1 LKTLRPLL
9 LLALLAAGCTSLPP
23 TPPAG
28 AHEQHCLVCR
38 HRRDFDC
45 LSVEASP
52 RTPHADYAGRTHYFC
67 SEGCRR
73 EFQRQPDRYWSA
85 R

>member
-1 LKTLRPLL
+1 MAR
-9 LLALLAAGCTSLPP
+9 LLALFATLFAGCTSLPP

-28 AHEQHCLVCR
+28 AREQHCPVCR

-45 LSVEASP
+45 LIVDASP
-52 RTPHADYAGRTHYFC
+52 RTPHTDYAGRTHYFC
-67 SEGCRR
+67 SERCRR
-73 EFQRQPDRYWSA
+73 DFQGEPARYWPA